1 MGRKRESIQNSCPC
15 GATST
20 CSLCFWVHRKQKG
33 EKECKSV
40 NLQNNQKPKVLLPVH
55 LMLFILDILECYV
68 RGAKNP
74 KAQEAEIKS
83 TAKKYKE
90 GKLTKADMD
99 RIAKKRSKNVTK
111 KYKKASETRKKR
123 LA

>member
-1 MGRKRESIQNSCPC
+1 MLKRKF
-15 GATST
+15 A
-20 CSLCFWVHRKQKG
+20 KQPKTKG
-33 EKECKSV
+33 GVNKS
-40 NLQNNQKPKVLLPVH
+40 
-55 LMLFILDILECYV
+55 YV

-111 KYKKASETRKKR
+111 KYKKASENRKKR